1 MSTLYA
7 RTARNYWE
15 TYLPS
20 QVAELTDPTVFF
32 DDLGMQVQEQVEQ
45 TMSELMRPQ
54 AGRPLTPL
62 ERVGEAL
69 AAKRQAEELAM
80 SDLVYLPKEPGTERR
95 EVPSV
100 RPLPGWDGPL
110 PGVMPDGTAVSP

>member
-7 RTARNYWE
+7 RTARRYWE

-20 QVAELTDPTVFF
+20 QVAELTDPTAFF
-32 DDLGMQVQEQVEQ
+32 LDLGEQVAEQVEQ
-45 TMSELMRPQ
+45 TTSELLRPQ
-54 AGRPLTPL
+54 AGREVTSAA
-62 ERVGEAL
+62 RVGEIL

-110 PGVMPDGTAVSP
+110 PDVMPDGTAISP